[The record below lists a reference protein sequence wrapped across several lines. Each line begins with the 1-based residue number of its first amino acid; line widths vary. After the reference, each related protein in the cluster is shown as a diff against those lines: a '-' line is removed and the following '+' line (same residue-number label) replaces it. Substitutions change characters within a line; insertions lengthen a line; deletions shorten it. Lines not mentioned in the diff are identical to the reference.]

1 MASRKARWRKLRPSQ
16 VLLVWTSTHTDT
28 VTMALRDLFY
38 RMGITDTASYLR
50 QLRIPIAISV
60 MVCAV
65 FGGVRWGVTGLC
77 LGGLS
82 GVLAPAAL
90 LWLGVMVVAIAI
102 WLGIYIAAW
111 AVIWVAFKWCLSEFF
126 RL

>member
-1 MASRKARWRKLRPSQ
+1 MASRKAPWRKLRPSE
-16 VLLVWTSTHTDT
+16 VLPVWTCTHTDT

-38 RMGITDTASYLR
+38 RMGVTDFYSYLSR
-50 QLRIPIAISV
+50 LSIPIAISL

-65 FGGVRWGVTGLC
+65 FGAAHWGVTGFF

-90 LWLGVMVVAIAI
+90 LWLCVMVIGIAI
-102 WLGIYIAAW
+102 YLGIYIGAW
-111 AVIWVAFKWCLSEFF
+111 ALIWTIFKWCLSQFF
-126 RL
+126 RF